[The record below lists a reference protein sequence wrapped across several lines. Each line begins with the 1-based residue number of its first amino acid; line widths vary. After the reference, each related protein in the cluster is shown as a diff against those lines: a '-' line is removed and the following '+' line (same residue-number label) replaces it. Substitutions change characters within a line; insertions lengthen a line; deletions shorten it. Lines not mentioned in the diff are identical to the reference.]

1 MSLIRT
7 IVLRTTLAAGLF
19 AVGCSSLRAASSVRP
34 APAGAEFAQTL
45 EQAEAEV
52 AAGRFGVADRLLA
65 DYAERRANT
74 PEAAETALW
83 RALFR
88 LDPANLTAGP
98 QDAIM
103 LLDGYLHGPVTVLH
117 SSAATALRRVAVAL
131 NNPVV
136 SSALAADNP
145 AGASAVRADV
155 KAEPKSESKA
165 DEKAREEEIT
175 RLKEELSK
183 ANAEL
188 ERIKRRLAQPNP

>member
-7 IVLRTTLAAGLF
+7 IVLRTALAAGLF
-19 AVGCSSLRAASSVRP
+19 AVGCSSLRAASTVRP
-34 APAGAEFAQTL
+34 TPAGAEFAETL
-45 EQAEAEV
+45 LQAEAEV

-65 DYAERRANT
+65 DFAERRADM

-88 LDPANLTAGP
+88 LDPANVTAGP
-98 QDAIM
+98 QDAIA
-103 LLDGYLHGPVTVLH
+103 LLDGYLKGQVVVSH

-131 NNPVV
+131 DRQVV
-136 SSALAADNP
+136 SRAPAAENP
-145 AGASAVRADV
+145 AGASTVRTDV
-155 KAEPKSESKA
+155 KAEPKA